1 METDEIIKA
10 VSEVCGCSLD
20 EIRSKSREYH
30 LVAARKIITYLCPQC
45 TSRRLGE
52 LINRGY
58 TVVLYYRRNL
68 EGDVKYDR
76 RLRGLFDE
84 VLGRMAGGIV

>member
-1 METDEIIKA
+1 MNTDEIITA
-10 VSEVCGCSLD
+10 VTEVCGCTLD
-20 EIRSKSREYH
+20 EIKSNSRKYH

-45 TSRRLGE
+45 TSRHLGW

-58 TVVLYYRRNL
+58 TVILYYRRNL

-84 VLGRMAGGIV
+84 VKRKLEQ